1 MEVEQAPFAPA
12 IARCYLAILSIEDDL
27 SQKLDLEVIAIGV
40 SSFTL
45 FHNTHTRGHLCR
57 INVFGTRVIYD
68 WSNLTSDIVTKIV
81 LNQP

>member
-12 IARCYLAILSIEDDL
+12 IARCYLAILSIEHDL

-45 FHNTHTRGHLCR
+45 FHNTYTRGHLCR

-81 LNQP
+81 LNQL